1 MYTNCYCQILKIEE
15 RLTIQNIFF
24 EQSVSFDDVTS
35 IKIKVHQLTELGFR
49 FNSNIFQRSSISG
62 KPVFLAMTEKAF
74 EIWID
79 KKEKIIVWRVD
90 QLQNAYF
97 DLTGEILPVNLIGGP
112 V

>member
-1 MYTNCYCQILKIEE
+1 
-15 RLTIQNIFF
+15 
-24 EQSVSFDDVTS
+24 
-35 IKIKVHQLTELGFR
+35 
-49 FNSNIFQRSSISG
+49 
-62 KPVFLAMTEKAF
+62 MTEKAF